1 MAFVCRP
8 HGCASTYSTRQDD
21 DWLFWPLGGTTHAT
35 KKNMG
40 ASHIL
45 ACALHVPTTFL
56 SLFNLIYEI
65 IEAVITLHDND
76 KKKHNKTSKKP
87 LNLSYRFF
95 ASKDTLV
102 ITMCSKNKKY
112 PCSNN

>member
-40 ASHIL
+40 FSHIL

-65 IEAVITLHDND
+65 TEAVITLHDN
-76 KKKHNKTSKKP
+76 
-87 LNLSYRFF
+87 
-95 ASKDTLV
+95 
-102 ITMCSKNKKY
+102 NKK
-112 PCSNN
+112 NIIKRAKNLLILAIDFLLLRIL